1 MNLTFKQILGCV
13 LGNWLSLQGQPSIVG
28 SEAQAGSV
36 EVVWFVYDEGWF
48 YFAEVRIDI
57 LFL

>member
-1 MNLTFKQILGCV
+1 
-13 LGNWLSLQGQPSIVG
+13 VG